1 MTKSKVAN
9 GVAAKRFQSIWR
21 SLLWRGVVYGI
32 PVGFVVGA
40 TVGVL
45 VAVLERPDLVK
56 LVGAMVGTVIYVPI
70 ALIITSM
77 VVKKGYG
84 SLNKR
89 RVPHARAA

>member
-1 MTKSKVAN
+1 MTKSKVAT
-9 GVAAKRFQSIWR
+9 GFAAKRFQSIWR
-21 SLLWRGVVYGI
+21 SLFWRGVVYGI

-45 VAVLERPDLVK
+45 VEVLERPDLVE

-77 VVKKGYG
+77 AVKKGYG

-89 RVPHARAA
+89 QVSHARAA

>member
-1 MTKSKVAN
+1 MTKSKVAT
-9 GVAAKRFQSIWR
+9 GFAAKRFQSIWR
-21 SLLWRGVVYGI
+21 SLLWRGVVYSI

-89 RVPHARAA
+89 RMPDARAA